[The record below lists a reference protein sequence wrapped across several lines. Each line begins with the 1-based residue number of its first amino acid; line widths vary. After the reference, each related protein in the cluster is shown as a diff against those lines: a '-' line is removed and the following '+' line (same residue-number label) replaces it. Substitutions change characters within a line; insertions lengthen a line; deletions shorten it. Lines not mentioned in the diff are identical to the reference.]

1 MSEFVDNH
9 PLSRDFPEH
18 KQHITTLKGSNAHFA
33 KLMAEYEV
41 MDKEIVRV
49 EQGLEFKEDLEL
61 DGLKMQR
68 VKLKDELFSMLETMR
83 A

>member
-18 KQHITTLKGSNAHFA
+18 KLHITTLKASDAHFA
-33 KLMAEYEV
+33 KLMAEYEI

-49 EQGLEFKEDLEL
+49 EQGLEIRDDLEL
-61 DGLKMQR
+61 DSLKMKR
-68 VKLKDELFSMLETMR
+68 VQLKDTLFSMLENT
-83 A
+83 AA

>member
-1 MSEFVDNH
+1 VSEFVDNH

-18 KQHITTLKGSNAHFA
+18 KQHITTLKASNAHFT

-49 EQGLEFKEDLEL
+49 EQGLEYKDDLEL
-61 DGLKMQR
+61 DGLKMKR
-68 VKLKDELFSMLETMR
+68 VQLKDELYNMLETLNS
-83 A
+83 

>member
-18 KQHITTLKGSNAHFA
+18 KEHITKLKTGDAHFA
-33 KLMAEYEV
+33 RLMAEYEV
-41 MDKEIVRV
+41 LDKEIVRS

-61 DGLKMQR
+61 DGLKMKR
-68 VKLKDELFSMLETMR
+68 VQLKDELFGMLEKSGS
-83 A
+83 

>member
-18 KQHITTLKGSNAHFA
+18 KQDITVLKASDAHFA

-49 EQGLEFKEDLEL
+49 EQGLEIREDLEL
-61 DGLKMQR
+61 DGLKMKR
-68 VKLKDELFSMLETMR
+68 VQLKDTLFSMLQKTG

>member
-18 KQHITTLKGSNAHFA
+18 KQDITTLKAGDAHFA

-49 EQGLEFKEDLEL
+49 EQGLEIREDLEL
-61 DGLKMQR
+61 DGLKMKR
-68 VKLKDELFSMLETMR
+68 VQLKDTLFSILQKTG

>member
-18 KQHITTLKGSNAHFA
+18 KQHITTLKGSNAHFS

-49 EQGLEFKEDLEL
+49 EQGLEFKDDLEL
-61 DGLKMQR
+61 DGLKMKR
-68 VKLKDELFSMLETMR
+68 VKLKDELFGMLESMGS
-83 A
+83 

>member
-18 KQHITTLKGSNAHFA
+18 KQHITTLKGSNAHFS

-41 MDKEIVRV
+41 KEIVRV
-49 EQGLEFKEDLEL
+49 EQGLEFKDDLEL
-61 DGLKMQR
+61 DGLKMKR
-68 VKLKDELFSMLETMR
+68 VKLKDELFGMLESMR
-83 A
+83 S